1 MRWRRIS
8 ESEIESA
15 LLLPDFTEPCSG
27 TRMNAWKKLFSGRYL
42 RITYRESE
50 QEIAVLTAVKKKKKG
65 WR

>member
-15 LLLPDFTEPCSG
+15 MLVPDFVEPSLG
-27 TRMNAWKKLFSGRYL
+27 TRLNAWKKISEKYL
-42 RITYRESE
+42 RVTYFDAEE
-50 QEIAVLTAVKKKKKG
+50 ETVVLTAVKKKKG